1 MGVIEMGIIKDEAAQ
16 TSAEFVLLF
25 GGIIVIVLIAM
36 IVYRNYVNDM
46 GDELTNGSEVH
57 DIDNSLQE
65 INESFN

>member
-1 MGVIEMGIIKDEAAQ
+1 MGVIDMGIMEDETAQ

-36 IVYRNYVNDM
+36 IVYRNYVHDM
-46 GDELTNGSEVH
+46 GDELTNGSEVQ

-65 INESFN
+65 INQSFN

>member
-1 MGVIEMGIIKDEAAQ
+1 MGIIKDEAAQ